1 MISTLS
7 SYLAGLENYSEE
19 GVMLTVTVAA
29 KMAQNGT
36 VTLQLPPQ
44 VSPGYHKMVLVIEEA
59 ESPEAVHEEH
69 GDDLVAQREN
79 LELPSH
85 NVGPWP
91 ENFSLRREDLYD
103 DWGR

>member
-1 MISTLS
+1 
-7 SYLAGLENYSEE
+7 
-19 GVMLTVTVAA
+19 MLTLTVEARVDE
-29 KMAQNGT
+29 NGI

-59 ESPEAVHEEH
+59 EFPEKTNSIHRNV
-69 GDDLVAQREN
+69 LI
-79 LELPSH
+79 LPPYDI
-85 NVGPWP
+85 GPLP